1 MALSLVERSTPL
13 EASADAVWAAVK
25 TPAAFRT
32 VTRRLLVMPVI
43 RRRQDEWREGET
55 VVGWVFLFGFL
66 PFSRHHL
73 HVARI
78 DESTRTLSSRE
89 FGGLITTWNHDIEV
103 LPIDAATCRYRDRIE
118 IDAGCMTPVIALYAR
133 WFYRMRQ
140 RRWRALARG
149 LA

>member
-1 MALSLVERSTPL
+1 MDMALVERTTVL

-25 TPAAFRT
+25 TPSAFRT
-32 VTRRLLVMPVI
+32 VTRGLLAMPVI

-73 HVARI
+73 HVASI

-89 FGGLITTWNHDIEV
+89 YGGVIKTWNHDIEIN
-103 LPIDAATCRYRDRIE
+103 PIDAKTCRYRDRIE
-118 IDAGCMTPVIALYAR
+118 IEAGIMTSVIVVYAR

-140 RRWRALARG
+140 RRWRALANG
-149 LA
+149 LI